1 MSRGCASRALET
13 RTANPLREP
22 YLGRSATL
30 NLPMQFGPYLLLE
43 RISVG
48 GMAEV
53 YKAKEYGVEGFER
66 TVAVKRI
73 LPHVA
78 EDDEFIAMFKDEA
91 KIAVQLQHGNIAQ
104 IYNLGNEQDSFYIAL
119 EYINGRDLRAIFQ
132 KCQQQGKPMPVA
144 QACYVIMKIC
154 EGLDYAH
161 NKKDKYNR
169 ELNIVHRDVSPP
181 NILVSFEGE
190 VKLIDFGVAKAAGRA
205 SRTQAGILKG
215 KFGYMSPEQVRGMP
229 LDRRSDVF
237 SVGVVLFEVLTGT
250 RLFQA
255 DTDFATLEKVRAV
268 DVPRPASL
276 NPEIPKPLENIMY
289 KALAREPEQRYQ
301 SGIELHDELQA
312 FMFAQG
318 MFYSRKDLAVWMR
331 QQYAREIELEKEKN
345 AAPTPTPADAGR
357 RKTMM
362 MSPASGPPPPPPGP
376 RKAPPP
382 VPTPSGGPPPPPPR
396 GATPAPP
403 LPRNTAPQ
411 TPISAAASD
420 EDSDLR
426 PRKAVKRKTMV
437 MTTARPNLP
446 PPPGG
451 GPPKPRPRPAP
462 AAVGAGGG
470 ASPAMSL
477 PAASSSSAL
486 ARDAEPPTVPLAAAL
501 PRPGGARP
509 KPTQSYAATGV
520 APSSDLDW
528 DDDELETRLFEEERT
543 DAVAANRPDGPRGAD
558 RPGQVGGE
566 LDTAIDIDLSEPPTL
581 AAPSV
586 TVVPGAVQ
594 LMPQPGLTMVPS
606 AQPQLQPPPTHNPF
620 GPAPMHGM
628 PPAPQPMGH
637 MGHMGQQNQQNQQN
651 MGPTGTQAMPRMA
664 PAMGMQQQSAM
675 PYDFDD
681 RPRRSSAG
689 LVVGILAAALALVA
703 AGFGGVYLYSRNR
716 LATPTPTNVADA
728 AQPGSPAVARSG
740 LTLQTTPSDVQLQ
753 IDGQAI
759 AGGSPF
765 VVSDLQPG
773 KHRVSIVREGFLPFE
788 REVDLAAGG
797 LNLPVTLEHRDVTLL
812 LESDPP
818 GAAMNLLVGGRAY
831 AMGTGGTQYKLTRD
845 AAAKYEVEA
854 TALGYLTTRIDL
866 SFSGEQA
873 QKVRVTM
880 ARDTNATSGIAVTQT
895 PVAVPDAGTGVV
907 PPTVAP
913 EVTPTPAGTPTGTP
927 TVRPSKPKQPKV
939 PKPPAPPK
947 PTLAKTATLRI
958 GTNPGVLPAQ
968 VFVDGKPVG
977 TTPVGGFKV
986 APGKHKVK
994 WKWTDGREVTMSVDV
1009 ADGEVKLIKN
1019 G

>member
-1 MSRGCASRALET
+1 
-13 RTANPLREP
+13 
-22 YLGRSATL
+22 
-30 NLPMQFGPYLLLE
+30 MQFGPYLLLE

-132 KCQQQGKPMPVA
+132 KCQQQAKPMPVA

-301 SGIELHDELQA
+301 SAIELHDELQA

-318 MFYSRKDLAVWMR
+318 LFYSRKDLAVWMR
-331 QQYAREIELEKEKN
+331 QQYAREIELEKEKA
-345 AAPTPTPADAGR
+345 AAPSPPPPADAGR
-357 RKTMM
+357 RKTIMM
-362 MSPASGPPPPPPGP
+362 PPGSGGPPPPPGGGA
-376 RKAPPP
+376 RKPPP
-382 VPTPSGGPPPPPPR
+382 VPTPASAGPPPPPPR

-403 LPRNTAPQ
+403 PPRNTAPQ
-411 TPISAAASD
+411 TPVSAAATD

-462 AAVGAGGG
+462 AAVASAGGG
-470 ASPAMSL
+470 AAPAVAMPAVSAAPSPAV
-477 PAASSSSAL
+477 
-486 ARDAEPPTVPLAAAL
+486 AREQGAEPPTVPLAPAL
-501 PRPGGARP
+501 PRPNGARP

-520 APSSDLDW
+520 APNAEFDW
-528 DDDELETRLFEEERT
+528 DDDELETRLFED
-543 DAVAANRPDGPRGAD
+543 DANNAGAANKPGPPRGAD

-566 LDTAIDIDLSEPPTL
+566 LDAAIDIDVSEPPTL

-586 TVVPGAVQ
+586 TVVPGAV
-594 LMPQPGLTMVPS
+594 MVSPGLTMVPS
-606 AQPQLQPPPTHNPF
+606 AAPQLQPPPTHNPF
-620 GPAPMHGM
+620 APMPQAPMQTQM
-628 PPAPQPMGH
+628 PMQHMHPAMGA
-637 MGHMGQQNQQNQQN
+637 
-651 MGPTGTQAMPRMA
+651 TQAMPQAPMMA
-664 PAMGMQQQSAM
+664 PPMAMHPGQSHMGTGAQF
-675 PYDFDD
+675 DFDD

-703 AGFGGVYLYSRNR
+703 AGFGGVWLYSRSK
-716 LATPTPTNVADA
+716 ATTTTPAADGSV
-728 AQPGSPAVARSG
+728 PGSPAVARSG
-740 LTLQTTPSDVQLQ
+740 LTIQTTPSDVQMQ

-759 AGGSPF
+759 AGTSPF
-765 VVSDLQPG
+765 LVADLQPG
-773 KHRVSIVREGFLPFE
+773 KHKVAISRDGFLPFE
-788 REVDLAAGG
+788 REVELGPGG
-797 LNLPVTLEHRDVTLL
+797 LSLPVTLEHRDVTLL

-831 AMGTGGTQYKLTRD
+831 AMGPGGTQYKLTRD

-866 SFSGEQA
+866 SFTGEQT
-873 QKVRVTM
+873 QKVRVTL
-880 ARDTNATSGIAVTQT
+880 ARDSNATQIATPTT
-895 PVAVPDAGTGVV
+895 PVGTPPDPAGTGVSPTTPTT
-907 PPTVAP
+907 PPT
-913 EVTPTPAGTPTGTP
+913 TPPATPSTTPATTPSTP
-927 TVRPSKPKQPKV
+927 PATPSRPPQTKPKQ

-947 PTLAKTATLRI
+947 PTLAKTSTLRI

-968 VFVDGKPVG
+968 VFVDGKLVG
-977 TTPVGGFKV
+977 TTPIGGFKV
-986 APGKHKVK
+986 SPGKHKVK
-994 WKWTDGREVTMSVDV
+994 WKWSDGREVTMSVDI
-1009 ADGEVKLIKN
+1009 ADGETKLIRN

>member
-1 MSRGCASRALET
+1 
-13 RTANPLREP
+13 
-22 YLGRSATL
+22 L
-30 NLPMQFGPYLLLE
+30 NLPTQFGPYLLLE

-91 KIAVQLQHGNIAQ
+91 MIAVQLNHGNIAQ

-132 KCQQQGKPMPVA
+132 KCQQQSRPMPVA

-169 ELNIVHRDVSPP
+169 ELHIVHRDVSPP

-237 SVGVVLFEVLTGT
+237 SVGVVLFEILTGN

-255 DTDFATLEKVRAV
+255 ETDFATLEKVRAV
-268 DVPRPASL
+268 DVPRPSSL
-276 NPEIPKPLENIMY
+276 NPEIPKPLENIIY

-301 SGIELHDELQA
+301 SAIELHDELQA

-318 MFYSRKDLAVWMR
+318 LFYSRKDLAAWMR
-331 QQYAREIELEKEKN
+331 QQYAREIELEKEK
-345 AAPTPTPADAGR
+345 AAASVPPPADAGR

-362 MSPASGPPPPPPGP
+362 MPSTGGGPPPPPPAG
-376 RKAPPP
+376 RKPPP
-382 VPTPSGGPPPPPPR
+382 PPGAGTPSGGPPPPPRAPTPAAEPPR
-396 GATPAPP
+396 PPAPP
-403 LPRNTAPQ
+403 V
-411 TPISAAASD
+411 AAATPTEPT

-426 PRKAVKRKTMV
+426 PRRAVKRKTMV

-462 AAVGAGGG
+462 AAPAAATPSGA
-470 ASPAMSL
+470 APAVAAAAPSL
-477 PAASSSSAL
+477 PPPRPVPTEA
-486 ARDAEPPTVPLAAAL
+486 PTVPISAPV
-501 PRPGGARP
+501 PRPNGARP
-509 KPTQSYAATGV
+509 KPTQSYATTGA
-520 APSSDLDW
+520 APNGDLDW
-528 DDDELETRLFEEERT
+528 DDDELETRLFGDN
-543 DAVAANRPDGPRGAD
+543 DAEPLPDLPPAPPRVAD

-566 LDTAIDIDLSEPPTL
+566 LDAAIDIDLSEPPTL

-586 TVVPGAVQ
+586 TVVPPSRTVVPMAPPTPVA
-594 LMPQPGLTMVPS
+594 PQVFVPPTHNPYPQAGLTMVPS
-606 AQPQLQPPPTHNPF
+606 SATMPMPVMAMPQAPMPGPMPGQMPGHMPGQMPGQMPQAPHSMAPMGPGAMQPQ
-620 GPAPMHGM
+620 
-628 PPAPQPMGH
+628 
-637 MGHMGQQNQQNQQN
+637 
-651 MGPTGTQAMPRMA
+651 
-664 PAMGMQQQSAM
+664 

-681 RPRRSSAG
+681 RPRRSGAG
-689 LVVGILAAALALVA
+689 LVVGILAAAVVLVGTGFAAVYFYSQRNAATTTTA
-703 AGFGGVYLYSRNR
+703 AGTTE
-716 LATPTPTNVADA
+716 ATTAP
-728 AQPGSPAVARSG
+728 RSA
-740 LTLQTTPSDVQLQ
+740 LTVQTTPPDVQLEV
-753 IDGQAI
+753 DGKPI
-759 AGGSPF
+759 AGSSPF
-765 VVSDLQPG
+765 VISDLQSG
-773 KHRVSIVREGFLPFE
+773 KHRVRVSREGFLPFE
-788 REVDLAAGG
+788 HEVDVGATG
-797 LNLPVTLEHRDVTLL
+797 LNLPVSLAHRKVTLL

-818 GAAMNLLVGGRAY
+818 GAAMSLVVGGQAY
-831 AMGTGGTQYKLTRD
+831 PMGTGGAQFELTREP
-845 AAAKYEVEA
+845 AATYEVEA
-854 TALGYLTTRIDL
+854 SAAGYLTTRIKL
-866 SFSGEQA
+866 GFSGEPA
-873 QKVRVTM
+873 EKVKLTL
-880 ARDTNATSGIAVTQT
+880 ARDNNAGIAVAPTT
-895 PVAVPDAGTGVV
+895 PVAPPVTPTTPVDPRGDA
-907 PPTVAP
+907 
-913 EVTPTPAGTPTGTP
+913 VTPTPATPTPTP
-927 TVRPSKPKQPKV
+927 ATPDPVSKPKPPKQPK
-939 PKPPAPPK
+939 PPK
-947 PTLAKTATLRI
+947 PTPPPAAAKTAMLRI
-958 GTNPGVLPAQ
+958 GANAGVAPAQ
-968 VFVDGKPVG
+968 VFVDGKLAG
-977 TTPVGGFKV
+977 TTPIGNLKV
-986 APGKHKVK
+986 TPGKHKVK

-1009 ADGEVKLIKN
+1009 ADGESKVIKA